1 MTFNPT
7 PEKVAQHLIWKESE
21 LAEATAIEQYL
32 ASQMDEAERRRR
44 KAERDLADF
53 KDSIGRYV
61 ACQLL
66 GAKGAT
72 A

>member
-7 PEKVAQHLIWKESE
+7 PEKVAQHLHWKEEE
-21 LAEATAIEQYL
+21 LAEATVIEQYL
-32 ASQMDEAERRRR
+32 ASQMDEAERRRW
-44 KAERDLADF
+44 KAEHDLAGY
-53 KDSIGRYV
+53 KDTIGRYI

-66 GAKGAT
+66 GAT

>member
-7 PEKVAQHLIWKESE
+7 PEKVAQHLGWKETE

-32 ASQMDEAERRRR
+32 AGQMDEAERRCR
-44 KAERDLADF
+44 KAEYDLALF
-53 KDSIGRYV
+53 KDTIARYV

-66 GAKGAT
+66 GAT